1 MAKKHLENQ
10 TGSDNSFRPVRI
22 KKKMLIK
29 NMKLGN
35 KIYSILILF
44 YFSFS
49 LLIADEKI
57 TSTPLINIDKITP
70 SFEETDEEK
79 ENISSKQNI
88 KEKKIT

>member
-1 MAKKHLENQ
+1 
-10 TGSDNSFRPVRI
+10 
-22 KKKMLIK
+22 
-29 NMKLGN
+29 MKLGN

-44 YFSFS
+44 FFSFS

-70 SFEETDEEK
+70 SFEEIDEEK

-88 KEKKIT
+88 KEKKNNITKLKFTSCFGWS